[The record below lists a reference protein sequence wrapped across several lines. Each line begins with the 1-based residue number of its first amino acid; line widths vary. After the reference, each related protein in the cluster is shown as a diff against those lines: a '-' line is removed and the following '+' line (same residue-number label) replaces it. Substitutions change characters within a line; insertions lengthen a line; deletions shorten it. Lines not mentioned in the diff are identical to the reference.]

1 MSELGETLVRLRTS
15 RQMSQRG
22 LARASGLTPS
32 YVSKIESD
40 SLQSVPST
48 EAVTSLA
55 RALDE
60 DPLQLLSAAGRV
72 PSPFEVVASQP
83 AATRFFRRA
92 AERIRDPGDWDR
104 LTDVLDSSDF
114 GSTAAEET
122 RRA

>member
-15 RQMSQRG
+15 RQMSQRS

-40 SLQSVPST
+40 SLQSVPSAD
-48 EAVTSLA
+48 AVTSLA
-55 RALDE
+55 HALDE
-60 DPLQLLSAAGRV
+60 DPVQLLSAAGRV

-104 LTDVLDSSDF
+104 LTDLLDSSDI
-114 GSTAAEET
+114 GSSTAEET
-122 RRA
+122 RRG

>member
-40 SLQSVPST
+40 SLQSVPSM

-104 LTDVLDSSDF
+104 LTDLLDSSDF
-114 GSTAAEET
+114 GSTAGEET

>member
-1 MSELGETLVRLRTS
+1 MSDLGETLVRLRTS
-15 RQMSQRG
+15 QQMSQRS

-48 EAVTSLA
+48 DAVTSLA
-55 RALDE
+55 RALGE
-60 DPLQLLSAAGRV
+60 DPVELLAAAGRV

-92 AERIRDPGDWDR
+92 AERIRDPKDWDR
-104 LTDVLDSSDF
+104 LTDLLESSDL
-114 GSTAAEET
+114 GSAAGEEA
-122 RRA
+122 RRG

>member
-1 MSELGETLVRLRTS
+1 MSALGEALVRLRTS
-15 RQMSQRG
+15 REMSQRS

-48 EAVTSLA
+48 EAVISLA

-60 DPLQLLSAAGRV
+60 DPVELLAAAGRV
-72 PSPFEVVASQP
+72 PSPFEAVASQP

-92 AERIRDPGDWDR
+92 AERIRDPADWDR
-104 LTDVLDSSDF
+104 LTNLVESSDF
-114 GSTAAEET
+114 GSAAAEEI
-122 RRA
+122 RGA